1 MSDSKNQSANKV
13 DKLNIAL
20 NDNALLFTK
29 TSNRIYSLSVD
40 QNQNGAI
47 QGVINFVYLNKKFTC
62 ALKLSSAH
70 VNLKVQTPYL
80 LTPTGL
86 LELSCEASAADLLY
100 INEYGIITQQ
110 GDEAIGWLIID
121 IINHYNDSRLKP
133 KTSKLF
139 RAELN

>member
-13 DKLNIAL
+13 EKLNVAL

-29 TSNRIYSLSVD
+29 TSNRIYTLSVD
-40 QNQNGAI
+40 HNHNGTL
-47 QGVINFVYLNKKFTC
+47 QGIINFVYLNKKFTC

-70 VNLKVQTPYL
+70 VNLKVQSPYL

-86 LELSCEASAADLLY
+86 LELSSKSSAAENLY
-100 INEYGIITQQ
+100 LNEFGIITQQ